1 MSYRPRFHLTPP
13 TGRLNDPNGVTLI
26 GDTLH
31 VFYQHDPA
39 FGIGSKRTGWGH
51 AKLSL
56 QQAAERSDAAWSD
69 AAWMHLPDALYPDA
83 PYDKNGVYSG
93 GSVVLDNGDIQL
105 FYTGNVKNDGVRHAT
120 QNRVFVE
127 DIDGPAGGF
136 YRRDANNPLI
146 DGPAPG
152 YTNHYRDPQIVRLPY
167 KTYRMVLGAQT
178 TDEKGAIVIYTS
190 PDLEHW
196 TFQGPIAGID
206 LPDAYMYEC
215 PNLIRLRDEA
225 DNQWYDLIV
234 FCPQYPDRDECV
246 WAVGTLDGLT
256 FHPLTSFSKVDHG
269 THFYAPQLIERDGEA
284 LLLGWMGLP
293 GLDPDTTFTAEGWL
307 HCLTLP
313 RRVRLSHG
321 ELFQELVSPVEPQR
335 EHPQIRWNPDTRTLT
350 VVNQHVQIP
359 DGIDPDPRIV
369 HDGCALEVTAAG
381 GRFAFSSVLL

>member
-56 QQAAERSDAAWSD
+56 QQAAERSDAAW
-69 AAWMHLPDALYPDA
+69 MHLPDALYPDA

-93 GSVVLDNGDIQL
+93 GSVVVDNGDIQL
-105 FYTGNVKNDGVRHAT
+105 LYTGNVKNDGVRHAT

-136 YRRDANNPLI
+136 YRRDPNNPLI

-152 YTNHYRDPQIVRLPY
+152 YTNHYRDPQIVRLPD

-225 DNQWYDLIV
+225 DSQWYDLIV

-256 FHPLTSFSKVDHG
+256 FHPLTSFNKVDHG
-269 THFYAPQLIERDGEA
+269 THFYACLLYTSPSPRDKRQSR
-284 LLLGWMGLP
+284 MP
-293 GLDPDTTFTAEGWL
+293 
-307 HCLTLP
+307 
-313 RRVRLSHG
+313 
-321 ELFQELVSPVEPQR
+321 
-335 EHPQIRWNPDTRTLT
+335 
-350 VVNQHVQIP
+350 
-359 DGIDPDPRIV
+359 
-369 HDGCALEVTAAG
+369 
-381 GRFAFSSVLL
+381 SSA